1 MRDKRILSVL
11 FSGGSGSP
19 ADVNIVPSDIASL
32 VFWIEADYG
41 TYQDSGATTPAVANN
56 DPVYRVNEQK
66 NGYNPVTTNN
76 NYRPLLTLNALN
88 GKPTL
93 VFDGVDDGMRVDFTR
108 AVPETIFIVCKE
120 LSTDGATRALMSTYT
135 FANATHDFIPP
146 ATANQLNIGS
156 DVKRIMANRYSEN
169 YYVWSFVENNTAS
182 RIHRNGWKQ
191 ATGDTGAVNS
201 DGISIACLGNWLAAG
216 SLQGY
221 CHNVSIAAILIYDG
235 ILTPSEHNQVGKYL
249 ADKYGLTFHLSI
261 DTLSDNSATTILLN
275 RAGSSYVG
283 EKYAR
288 PSPNSRAI
296 YQTTATRMYLE
307 IYNNAHASFAGFD
320 GIGVR
325 VDGADYE
332 VVMPGAD
339 GTVYKTV
346 TLPPGDKTV
355 EVINGF
361 QHASDT
367 NSPTGVYALGVSF
380 NAAWSVVTG
389 ATTPRMLV
397 YGDSIAVGAR
407 ATNLPLGGWVQIL
420 KNAHGGTVINES
432 WSGRSFWDDCSTA
445 GKRTTFA
452 AQIAAD
458 TPDTILLTIGC
469 NDRNLFGVGF
479 WVNEAD
485 FAAAYGD
492 FLDKLHTAL
501 PSAVIY
507 AQTPIIT
514 EAEAAGIIS
523 VRAAITTAQSS
534 RSAFVTLVDGLSI
547 MDASKLDDEL
557 HPTTEGQAIYG
568 AFMIDLLGL

>member
-1 MRDKRILSVL
+1 MHIGIGVGIL
-11 FSGGSGSP
+11 GGGGVA

-56 DPVYRVNEQK
+56 DPVYRINEQK
-66 NGYNPVTTNN
+66 NGYNLVTKNN

-93 VFDGVDDGMRVDFTR
+93 VFDGVDDGIWANFTR

-120 LSTDGATRALMSTYT
+120 LSTDGAARTLMSTYSS
-135 FANATHDFIPP
+135 ANATHDFILPT
-146 ATANQLNIGS
+146 TANTIKAGS
-156 DVKRIMANRYSEN
+156 NTNTLTSVGLSDA
-169 YYVWSFVENNTAS
+169 YYLWSFVENNTAG
-182 RIHRNGWKQ
+182 RLHRNGVKR
-191 ATGDTGAVNS
+191 ATGAVGTTNAN
-201 DGISIACLGNWLAAG
+201 GLVVACSPAWREYDLAQGN
-216 SLQGY
+216 

-235 ILTPSEHNQVGKYL
+235 ILSPSEHNQVGKYL
-249 ADKYGLTFHLSI
+249 ADKYGLKFYLTI
-261 DTLSDNSATTILLN
+261 DTLSDNSLATTTLYRTEASTEYPYL
-275 RAGSSYVG
+275 
-283 EKYAR
+283 R

-296 YQTTATRMYLE
+296 YQTEATKLYLD
-307 IYNNAHASFAGFD
+307 IFDNAYTLFAGFD
-320 GIGVR
+320 GIGIR
-325 VDGADYE
+325 VNGADFAI
-332 VVMPGAD
+332 VSPGAQ
-339 GTVYKTV
+339 GTSYKTV
-346 TLPPGDKTV
+346 TLPAGDKTV

-361 QHASDT
+361 QHAGDAAGPIGT
-367 NSPTGVYALGVSF
+367 YALGISF
-380 NAAWSVVTG
+380 NAPWTVVAG
-389 ATTPRMLV
+389 STTPRMLV
-397 YGDSIAVGAR
+397 YGDSLAVGAR

-420 KNAHGGTVINES
+420 KNSYTGTVINEA
-432 WSGRSFWDDCSTA
+432 WSGRAFWDDCSTA
-445 GKRTTFA
+445 GARTTFA

-458 TPDTILLTIGC
+458 TPDTIILAIGC
-469 NDRNLFGVGF
+469 NDRNLITSGAH
-479 WVNEAD
+479 WVNEAG
-485 FAAAYGD
+485 FASAYGD
-492 FLDKLHTAL
+492 FLDKLHAAL